1 MKRLMAFLPLAL
13 LAIVVA
19 LSAFMLLR
27 GGERETVSA
36 GQIGRQQPTYALS
49 RLGGGD
55 FVTSDDHAGRAHVIN
70 LFASWCT
77 PCRAEHP
84 VLMELRARGVAIV
97 GVAYKD
103 EPENAAGFLREL
115 GNPFESVG
123 LDPEGRFG
131 LELGMAGV
139 PETFVIGPDGTIR
152 AVYRG
157 PLTPDVVER
166 TILPALEAR

>member
-1 MKRLMAFLPLAL
+1 
-13 LAIVVA
+13 
-19 LSAFMLLR
+19 
-27 GGERETVSA
+27 
-36 GQIGRQQPTYALS
+36 
-49 RLGGGD
+49 
-55 FVTSDDHAGRAHVIN
+55 
-70 LFASWCT
+70 
-77 PCRAEHP
+77 
-84 VLMELRARGVAIV
+84 MELRARGVAIV

-103 EPENAAGFLREL
+103 EPDNAAGFLGEL

-157 PLTPDVVER
+157 PLTPDVIER

>member
-1 MKRLMAFLPLAL
+1 MKRLLAVLPLAL
-13 LAIVVA
+13 LAVVVA
-19 LSAFMLLR
+19 LSAFLLMR

-36 GQIGRQQPTYALS
+36 GQLGREQPSYALS

-55 FVTSDDHAGRAHVIN
+55 LVTSDDLAGQAHVIN

-84 VLMELRARGVAIV
+84 VLMDLRAQGVMIV
-97 GVAYKD
+97 GIAYKD
-103 EPENAAGFLREL
+103 EPEDAAGFLSEL
-115 GNPFESVG
+115 GDPFNSVA
-123 LDPEGRFG
+123 LDPNGRFG

-152 AVYRG
+152 AVHRG

-166 TILPALEAR
+166 TIMPALRRP

>member
-1 MKRLMAFLPLAL
+1 MKRFVAFLPLAL
-13 LAIVVA
+13 LAILVA

-36 GQIGRQQPTYALS
+36 GQIGRPQPTYALS

-55 FVTSDDHAGRAHVIN
+55 LVTSDDLAGRAHIIN

-84 VLMELRARGVAIV
+84 VLMELRDQDVAII
-97 GVAYKD
+97 GIAYKD
-103 EPENAAGFLREL
+103 EPEDAAGFLREL
-115 GNPFESVG
+115 GEPFTAIG

-139 PETFVIGPDGTIR
+139 PETFVIGPNGTIR
-152 AVYRG
+152 AVHRG

-166 TILPALEAR
+166 TIMPALRAP

>member
-55 FVTSDDHAGRAHVIN
+55 LVTSDDHAGRAHVIN

-103 EPENAAGFLREL
+103 EPDNAAGFLGEL

-157 PLTPDVVER
+157 PLTPDVIEL